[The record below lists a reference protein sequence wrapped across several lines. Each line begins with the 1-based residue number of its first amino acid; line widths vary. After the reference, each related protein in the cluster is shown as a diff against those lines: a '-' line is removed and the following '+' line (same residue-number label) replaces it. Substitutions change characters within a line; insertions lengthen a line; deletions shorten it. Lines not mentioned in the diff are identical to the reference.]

1 MMSIPTKPKM
11 FMSKHG
17 VNGLSCTPR
26 YIPVQGQKQYCDL
39 IRKLSGADSKDAK
52 VEKLDKISHFFV
64 VSALS
69 HLIRFAQV
77 PDYLEATIY
86 DKESAV
92 IMVRPDQTYSI
103 ALSYTIIFRWET

>member
-1 MMSIPTKPKM
+1 M
-11 FMSKHG
+11 
-17 VNGLSCTPR
+17 
-26 YIPVQGQKQYCDL
+26 
-39 IRKLSGADSKDAK
+39 
-52 VEKLDKISHFFV
+52 SHFLLL
-64 VSALS
+64 SALS
-69 HLIRFAQV
+69 QLIRFAQV